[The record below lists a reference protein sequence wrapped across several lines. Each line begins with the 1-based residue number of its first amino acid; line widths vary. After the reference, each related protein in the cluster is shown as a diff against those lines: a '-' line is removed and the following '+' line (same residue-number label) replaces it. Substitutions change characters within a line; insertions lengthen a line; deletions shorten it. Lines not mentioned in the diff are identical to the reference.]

1 MMERFVVKCTSHYNS
16 RRKRNNVRAW

>member
-1 MMERFVVKCTSHYNS
+1 MERFVVKCTSHYNS